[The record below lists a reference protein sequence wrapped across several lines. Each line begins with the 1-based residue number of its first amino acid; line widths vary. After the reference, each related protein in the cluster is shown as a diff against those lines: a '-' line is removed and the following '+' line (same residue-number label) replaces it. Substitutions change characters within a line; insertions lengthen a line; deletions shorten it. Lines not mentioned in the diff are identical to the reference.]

1 MPTHQH
7 LLPSLDAM
15 VLPYLIITLSL
26 FCVPLA
32 LGRPASAPTR
42 KVYQPA
48 ARAEPNALLGRHY
61 LVHDHRD
68 ASRPR
73 IYTFPISATAATPRP
88 QQAPRRRQPFAKYLA
103 DRSGDMWV
111 HERPREYAPI
121 LKPRVVDEEDE
132 EATMK
137 YVNYVS
143 HVGPFAY
150 EPPAA
155 PPPAASTVTVTVSSQ
170 PSPTLVDY
178 AVEPSNSAASMET
191 TMPVMDLAAAN
202 ATATP
207 TWTDPS
213 PTTVTMEPGRGKN
226 FKSKIRAKVHK
237 SGKKEYKEKRGY

>member
-1 MPTHQH
+1 
-7 LLPSLDAM
+7 
-15 VLPYLIITLSL
+15 
-26 FCVPLA
+26 
-32 LGRPASAPTR
+32 
-42 KVYQPA
+42 
-48 ARAEPNALLGRHY
+48 
-61 LVHDHRD
+61 
-68 ASRPR
+68 
-73 IYTFPISATAATPRP
+73 
-88 QQAPRRRQPFAKYLA
+88 
-103 DRSGDMWV
+103 MWV

-150 EPPAA
+150 EPPAP

-178 AVEPSNSAASMET
+178 AEVPSDSTASMET
-191 TMPVMDLAAAN
+191 AMPAMNLAAAN

-207 TWTDPS
+207 SWTDPS
-213 PTTVTMEPGRGKN
+213 STMVTMESGRGK
-226 FKSKIRAKVHK
+226 KVRSKMRAKLHK